1 VLELIRGL
9 ARQGIA
15 IVLVSHRIPD
25 VFAVSDRI
33 AVLRRGRKVAER
45 RVDETTPEEITGLIT
60 GALER

>member
-9 ARQGIA
+9 ARHGIA
-15 IVLVSHRIPD
+15 VVLVSHRIPD
-25 VFAVSDRI
+25 VFAVCDRI

-45 RVDETTPEEITGLIT
+45 RVAETTPEEITGLIT